1 MSENNNTGK
10 QRNTTIAFLKP
21 TKYGMWSADLND
33 HAKLV
38 DALSVITQDEPGGKF
53 SVRKIQSVNKSTGEE
68 FESNVLEYIT
78 SARVKEMTAKREQN
92 GTYKSRSAESDL

>member
-1 MSENNNTGK
+1 MSESNNNK
-10 QRNTTIAFLKP
+10 PRNTTLAFLKA

-78 SARVKEMTAKREQN
+78 SARVKEMNAKREQS
-92 GTYKSRSAESDL
+92 GAYKPRTTESDL